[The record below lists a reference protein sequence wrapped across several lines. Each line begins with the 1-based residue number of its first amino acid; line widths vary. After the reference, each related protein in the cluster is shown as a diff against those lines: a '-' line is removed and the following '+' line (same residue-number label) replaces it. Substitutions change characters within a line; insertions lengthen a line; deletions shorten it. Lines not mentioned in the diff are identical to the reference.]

1 MNIKKGK
8 LIMINQVAIIIL
20 MLISML
26 VTLLMVVMY
35 LNNIGLREEVDSLN
49 DELVYKEKMIQ
60 DRESRI
66 LELRKI
72 NHDNRKHINLLNS
85 IDSKYVKRKNKI
97 SLIAESLED
106 LCKNNNIDYR
116 YIISNENF
124 IDIAYSDLNSILV
137 NIVENAINS
146 ISSFGEYKN
155 KHNYIRLNS
164 YEDNII
170 FCIEIINN
178 GPKIENTRGIFVE
191 GFSSSGESG
200 RGFGLTIV
208 KELVEKYNGNIFVNS
223 NEINTT
229 FTIIFLK

>member
-8 LIMINQVAIIIL
+8 LVMINQVAIIIL

-85 IDSKYVKRKNKI
+85 IDSKYV
-97 SLIAESLED
+97 
-106 LCKNNNIDYR
+106 
-116 YIISNENF
+116 
-124 IDIAYSDLNSILV
+124 
-137 NIVENAINS
+137 
-146 ISSFGEYKN
+146 
-155 KHNYIRLNS
+155 
-164 YEDNII
+164 
-170 FCIEIINN
+170 
-178 GPKIENTRGIFVE
+178 
-191 GFSSSGESG
+191 
-200 RGFGLTIV
+200 
-208 KELVEKYNGNIFVNS
+208 
-223 NEINTT
+223 
-229 FTIIFLK
+229 